1 MKQLSQIAVFCGA
14 AKGLRQEYSDG
25 AKQLAQ
31 AFVARQT
38 TLVYGGGKAG
48 LYGELANYVLD
59 AGGKV
64 IGIIPQFLVDKER
77 AHRGLT
83 ELHIVES
90 MHARKDLIAK
100 LVDGFIMLPGG
111 VGTLEEFCEIFT
123 WVQLGLQN
131 KPCGILNIGNYFD
144 TFLNFLDHM
153 VAENF
158 LSSAHRSMIL
168 VENSAEK
175 LLNAMA
181 SFTGAPQARWVDA
194 TSTV

>member
-1 MKQLSQIAVFCGA
+1 MNQLTHLAVFCGA

-48 LYGELANYVLD
+48 LYGELANYVLA

-77 AHRGLT
+77 AHTGLT
-83 ELHIVES
+83 ELHIVDS
-90 MHARKDLIAK
+90 MHARKSLIAK
-100 LVDGFIMLPGG
+100 SADGFIMLPGG

-131 KPCGILNIGNYFD
+131 KPCGILNTNHYFD
-144 TFLNFLDHM
+144 PFLSFLDHM
-153 VAENF
+153 VTENF
-158 LSSAHRSMIL
+158 LSAAHRNMIL
-168 VENSAEK
+168 VETSAEK
-175 LLNAMA
+175 LLDAMS
-181 SFTGAPQARWVDA
+181 SFTGAPQARWVEA